1 MPTRSPRL
9 VAVPGLGLDPVS
21 WQATLEAIGAVDP
34 DFGDAQVVLLPGLGE
49 PVGEGPV
56 SPAELAHELLRRCP
70 VAPLVLLGHSASCQ
84 VVAHAARLAS
94 ERVRALVLVGPS
106 TDPRGRSWPRL
117 AARLLAVLP
126 RESLWIVPSQVRQYL
141 STGLAN
147 MVQLMDVARRDRLDI
162 TLAGV
167 RCPVLVVRGP
177 SDRIVPEVWTDALAR
192 QAVAGGDGPPQLIRV
207 TTLSRG
213 AHMVTRT
220 VPREVGEVIAHFLA
234 DVRLLRDD
242 GA

>member
-9 VAVPGLGLDPVS
+9 VAVPGLGLDAVS
-21 WQATLEAIGAVDP
+21 WQATLHGIAAVDP

-49 PVGEGPV
+49 PVGKRPV

-70 VAPLVLLGHSASCQ
+70 MAPLVLLGHSASCQ
-84 VVAHAARLAS
+84 VVAQAACLAP

-106 TDPRGRSWPRL
+106 TDPRARSWPRL
-117 AARLLAVLP
+117 AARLLADLP
-126 RESLWIVPSQVRQYL
+126 AESLLIVPSQLRQYF
-141 STGLAN
+141 STGLPS
-147 MVQLMDVARRDRLDI
+147 MVRLMEVARRDRLDT
-162 TLAGV
+162 TLAGA

-177 SDRIVPEVWTDALAR
+177 SDRIVPEDWVEALAR
-192 QAVAGGDGPPQLIRV
+192 EAVSGGDEPPRLVRV
-207 TTLSRG
+207 TTMHHG

-220 VPREVGEVIAHFLA
+220 VPREVGRVIAHFLA
-234 DVRLLRDD
+234 DVRLLGDD